1 MRTLDSCVLSV
12 FVIIEPLLRQVDVK
26 LQKSQVSPFLLKNL
40 AKDLG
45 KSLNWEV
52 LEGSVGIKEG
62 RIMGLIIMG

>member
-45 KSLNWEV
+45 KSLN
-52 LEGSVGIKEG
+52 
-62 RIMGLIIMG
+62 